1 MRSNQL
7 SYAPEHCK
15 FILHGLPPVVNRF
28 RTEKKNFVPFSK
40 IGRKTRL
47 RRSFM
52 KKYLNA
58 EETLVAMIDYIT
70 VCLEEIASLDEKD
83 LASQFQRGQE
93 TALVEC
99 LELIQR
105 WEKASE
111 NGLDFNI
118 EETFPV

>member
-1 MRSNQL
+1 
-7 SYAPEHCK
+7 
-15 FILHGLPPVVNRF
+15 
-28 RTEKKNFVPFSK
+28 
-40 IGRKTRL
+40 
-47 RRSFM
+47 M